1 MHTIGKG
8 GATDNTNATIHYAQ
22 GWLVFILFLLHLFY
36 STISLLH
43 LSLIHVIGL
52 YLFDVSLQQKL
63 SQCVP
68 DRVLGFFFFG
78 RGGGAAGKRV
88 WDRETEEERRGLE
101 QRQGSTWAK
110 ADRIKLENRVANRKA
125 CAKISSGFPRVQ

>member
-52 YLFDVSLQQKL
+52 YLFDVRLQQKL

-68 DRVLGFFFFG
+68 DRVLGFFFFFFG
-78 RGGGAAGKRV
+78 RGGDAAGKRV
-88 WDRETEEERRGLE
+88 
-101 QRQGSTWAK
+101 
-110 ADRIKLENRVANRKA
+110 
-125 CAKISSGFPRVQ
+125 